1 MRRKLSESAT
11 RDRVSPSGR
20 RQWKEAEKSRPI
32 PIAELVCVAREDVS
46 SEQQTAS
53 NTHLGWCGMKTS
65 LTLRQL
71 TVHTEGAD
79 TRHAFRRAA
88 GTSEADNFS

>member
-32 PIAELVCVAREDVS
+32 PIAELACVAREDVS

-53 NTHLGWCGMKTS
+53 NTHLGWCGMKTP
-65 LTLRQL
+65 LTLCQL
-71 TVHTEGAD
+71 TVHTEGGRYKACIQKSSRD
-79 TRHAFRRAA
+79 IRSR
-88 GTSEADNFS
+88 